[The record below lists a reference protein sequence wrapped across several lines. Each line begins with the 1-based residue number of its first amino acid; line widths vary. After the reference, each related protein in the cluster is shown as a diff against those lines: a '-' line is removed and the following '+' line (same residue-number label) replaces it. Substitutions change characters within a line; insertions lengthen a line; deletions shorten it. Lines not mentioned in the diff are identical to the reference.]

1 MYQAWR
7 PWLIKNAE
15 VKKIFVESAS
25 RVARSAKVA
34 EEIYETAKSTGT
46 EIIVANN
53 PALFKLDATPE
64 QNFFRGIAF
73 AVAEYERDLLVD
85 RLQSGLRAAAAKRGG
100 MSVQGRKS
108 ILDKTSPTKK
118 QKKVLKALI
127 AQRVRV
133 LRIAKYLA
141 RSHDIIYQILRI
153 SKYLPH
159 SCDTIRQVLRIA
171 KYFTCSRDFRYFA

>member
-1 MYQAWR
+1 M
-7 PWLIKNAE
+7 
-15 VKKIFVESAS
+15 
-25 RVARSAKVA
+25 
-34 EEIYETAKSTGT
+34 
-46 EIIVANN
+46 ANN

-73 AVAEYERDLLVD
+73 AVVEYERDLLVD

-127 AQRVRV
+127 AQRVRGDFGYRPLAEKMSRV
-133 LRIAKYLA
+133 LKLDSTMSMETCRRVCA
-141 RSHDIIYQILRI
+141 
-153 SKYLPH
+153 
-159 SCDTIRQVLRIA
+159 
-171 KYFTCSRDFRYFA
+171 YFGH